1 MRKTIA
7 ALLIGIFC
15 LTGCARGTS
24 SGEMERFFIVES
36 YMNFRIICD
45 RYTGVMYTE
54 SDATY
59 NRGDITLLV
68 DADGK
73 PLLYNGWGILGRNN
87 EN

>member
-15 LTGCARGTS
+15 LTGCARSIS
-24 SGEMERFFIVES
+24 SEEMERFFVVES

-54 SDATY
+54 SHGAY
-59 NRGDITLLV
+59 NCGNITLLV
-68 DADGK
+68 EADGT
-73 PLLYNGWGILGRNN
+73 PLLYNYNGWGRND